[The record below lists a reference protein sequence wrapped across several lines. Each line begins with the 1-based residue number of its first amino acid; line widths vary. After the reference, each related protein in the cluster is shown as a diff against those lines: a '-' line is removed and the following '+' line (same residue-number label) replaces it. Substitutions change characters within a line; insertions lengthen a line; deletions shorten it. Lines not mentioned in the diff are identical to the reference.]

1 MFALHFAGFLAAR
14 LFKAVIVILAI
25 AALNFVLIRLA
36 PGDPASVL
44 AGEAGATDPEFVT
57 RLRSQFGLDQPV
69 WKQLLIYLGQV
80 IQFDFG
86 YSYRN
91 HVPVLSLIGE
101 RLPATLLLMLSSFI
115 VSLALGVGFGAL
127 AAGVR
132 FFNRA
137 RWLDTLI
144 MSVALVFY
152 ATPLFWLSLMMVIV
166 FSVQLDWLPAFG
178 MESVG
183 ANFTGWARAVDIAW
197 HLVLPTLALSFFFM
211 SVYVRL
217 TRAAMMEVMMQDHV
231 RTAFAKGVKPWRV
244 LRRHVLRNAMLP
256 IVTFA
261 GLQLG
266 QVAGGAVLVETVF
279 AWPGIGR
286 LMFDALLQRD
296 YQLLLGVF
304 LVTSATVILFNLITD
319 IAYRFVD
326 PRIRVGGGAK

>member
-1 MFALHFAGFLAAR
+1 
-14 LFKAVIVILAI
+14 
-25 AALNFVLIRLA
+25 
-36 PGDPASVL
+36 
-44 AGEAGATDPEFVT
+44 
-57 RLRSQFGLDQPV
+57 
-69 WKQLLIYLGQV
+69 
-80 IQFDFG
+80 
-86 YSYRN
+86 
-91 HVPVLSLIGE
+91 
-101 RLPATLLLMLSSFI
+101 
-115 VSLALGVGFGAL
+115 
-127 AAGVR
+127 
-132 FFNRA
+132 
-137 RWLDTLI
+137 
-144 MSVALVFY
+144 
-152 ATPLFWLSLMMVIV
+152 
-166 FSVQLDWLPAFG
+166 

-183 ANFTGWARAVDIAW
+183 AKLTGWDRVLDIGS

-217 TRAAMMEVMMQDHV
+217 TRATMMETMLQDHV
-231 RTAFAKGVKPWRV
+231 RTAFAKGVTPWRV

-266 QVAGGAVLVETVF
+266 QVAGGAVLIETVF

-304 LVTSATVILFNLITD
+304 LVTSATVIFFNILTD

>member
-1 MFALHFAGFLAAR
+1 MSFAGFIASR
-14 LFKAVIVILAI
+14 LVKALFVILAI

-44 AGEAGATDPEFVT
+44 AGEAGATDPNYVLE
-57 RLRSQFGLDQPV
+57 LRKQFGLDDPL
-69 WKQLLIYLGQV
+69 WKQLGLYLWKV
-80 IQFDFG
+80 LHLDFG

-91 HVPVLSLIGE
+91 HVPVLQLIAE
-101 RLPATLLLMLSSFI
+101 RLPATILLMTSSFI
-115 VSLALGVGFGAL
+115 VSLSLGVFFGAL
-127 AAGVR
+127 AAGVS

-137 RWLDTLI
+137 RWLDPLI
-144 MSVALVFY
+144 MTVALIFY
-152 ATPLFWLSLMMVIV
+152 ATPLFWLALMMVIV

-178 MESVG
+178 MENIS
-183 ANFTGWARAVDIAW
+183 ARYTGWERVLDIGE
-197 HLVLPTLALSFFFM
+197 HLILPTLALSFFFM

-217 TRAAMMEVMMQDHV
+217 TRATMMETMLQDHV
-231 RTAFAKGVKPWRV
+231 RTAFAKGVTPWRV
-244 LRRHVLRNAMLP
+244 LRRHVLRNALLP

-266 QVAGGAVLVETVF
+266 QVAGGAVLIETVF

-304 LVTSATVILFNLITD
+304 LVTSATVIFFNILTD